1 MIETAYR
8 HHGVNAR
15 YVNCEV
21 APDALGDAVRGA
33 RALRWAGFNCSIP
46 HKVAV
51 LPHVDSIAESAEI
64 IGAVNC
70 VVRRSDAL
78 IGENT
83 DGVGFVHALQT
94 VADPRGREMV
104 LFGAGGAARAIAVET
119 ARVGV
124 ASIRVVNRDGG
135 RGEELRALIDERP
148 PAPATFTALAR
159 PPQGPSHV
167 QPVV

>member
-33 RALRWAGFNCSIP
+33 RAMRWAGFNCSIP

-51 LPHVDSIAESAEI
+51 LPHLDGIAESAEI

-70 VVRRSDAL
+70 VVRQDDAL

-83 DGVGFVHALQT
+83 DGLGFVHALQT

-104 LFGAGGAARAIAVET
+104 LFGAGGAAPAIAVEQ
-119 ARVGV
+119 ARPAV
-124 ASIRVVNRDGG
+124 ASIRVVERDLG
-135 RGEELRALIDERP
+135 RGGGLRARNDERT
-148 PAPATFTALAR
+148 PAAATISALHW
-159 PPQGPSHV
+159 PG
-167 QPVV
+167 